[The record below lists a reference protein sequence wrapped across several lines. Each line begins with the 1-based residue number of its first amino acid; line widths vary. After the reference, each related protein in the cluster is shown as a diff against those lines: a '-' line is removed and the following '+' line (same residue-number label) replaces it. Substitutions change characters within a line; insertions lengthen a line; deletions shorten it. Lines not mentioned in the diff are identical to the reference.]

1 MPSTLVLILLLT
13 TGCDPVINFY
23 GSFFPAWVVCV
34 AFGIFLASLLR
45 WFFAWTRLERH
56 LGPLVLVYPAL
67 AFLLTC
73 ATWLLLF
80 GP

>member
-1 MPSTLVLILLLT
+1 MLVLLALLT
-13 TGCDPVINFY
+13 TGCDPVVNFY
-23 GSFFPAWVVCV
+23 GSFFPAWIVCF
-34 AFGIFLASLLR
+34 ALGISLTALLR
-45 WFFAWTRLERH
+45 WLFARTRLERH
-56 LGPLVLVYPAL
+56 LGPLVLIYPAL

>member
-1 MPSTLVLILLLT
+1 MLVLLILLT
-13 TGCDPVINFY
+13 TGCDPVVNFY
-23 GSFFPAWVVCV
+23 GSFFPAWVVCIV
-34 AFGIFLASLLR
+34 LGISLAALLR
-45 WFFAWTRLERH
+45 WLFAWTRLERH

-73 ATWLLLF
+73 AIWLLLF